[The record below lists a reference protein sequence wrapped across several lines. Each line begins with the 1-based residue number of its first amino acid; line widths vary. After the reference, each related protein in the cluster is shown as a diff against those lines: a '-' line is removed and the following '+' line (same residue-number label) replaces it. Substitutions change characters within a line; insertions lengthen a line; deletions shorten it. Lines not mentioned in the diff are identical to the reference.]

1 MGITLKLYN
10 LFFALVFSL
19 TSLQSFAEVIVN
31 DVTNINP
38 IAVLKVISPT
48 TVEEIKSSITTS
60 KGPISIGGGRYSM
73 GGQTA
78 TENALQIDMRTLNKI
93 VNLDVAKKQITVQ
106 AGIKWRDIQEEI
118 DKHNLSI
125 KIMQTYSNFTV
136 GGSLS
141 VNAHGRYIG
150 EGPIIRSV
158 ESIKIILADG
168 KEITASRSNN
178 SEIFYSAIGGYGG
191 VGVIVEATLNLE
203 QNTKI
208 RREIIQ
214 LQVANYKKH
223 FLEKIRGNKE
233 AVFHNGDLYPPDY
246 NLVSLETWTKSD
258 KPLTVNARLIP
269 KDQKYYLEPNAITS
283 ISTLPFGSEIRRKF
297 LDPLIHKKE
306 MVVWRNYE
314 ASYDVAQLEPM
325 TPRLLFTYVL
335 QEYFVPVANFE
346 EFIPKMRSIFKKYN
360 VNVINVSIRHALPDD
375 GSYLAWAPEEVFSFV
390 VYYKQGTS
398 KKAKKSVANWTREL
412 IDAAISVKGRYYLP
426 YQIHATPAQFKSAYP
441 NFQKFFEMKKKYDPT
456 NKFKNK
462 LWDAY
467 YK

>member
-10 LFFALVFSL
+10 LLFALLFTI
-19 TSLQSFAEVIVN
+19 TSQQVSGEVIVN

-48 TVEEIKSSITTS
+48 TVEEIKTSIVTS

-78 TENALQIDMRTLNKI
+78 IENALQIDMRTFNKI
-93 VNLDVAKKQITVQ
+93 LNLDVAKKQITVQ
-106 AGIKWRDIQEEI
+106 AGIKWRGIQEEI

-158 ESIKIILADG
+158 ESIKLILADG
-168 KEITASRSNN
+168 KEVIASRSSNP
-178 SEIFYSAIGGYGG
+178 EIFFSAIGGYGG
-191 VGVIVEATLNLE
+191 IGVIVEATLNLE

-208 RREIIQ
+208 KREIIQ
-214 LQVANYKKH
+214 LPIASYRKYFTEN
-223 FLEKIRGNKE
+223 IRQNKD

-246 NLVSLETWTKSD
+246 NLVSLETWTKTD
-258 KPLTVNARLIP
+258 KPLTVEARLIP

-283 ISTLPFGSEIRRKF
+283 ISTLPFGSEIRRKII
-297 LDPLIHKKE
+297 DPLIHKKE

-335 QEYFVPVANFE
+335 QEYFVPVEKLE
-346 EFIPKMRSIFKKYN
+346 EFIPKMRKIFQKHK

-375 GSYLAWAPEEVFSFV
+375 GSYLAWASEEVFSFV
-390 VYYKQGTS
+390 VYYKQSTS
-398 KKAKKSVANWTREL
+398 KKAKNNVAIWTREL

-441 NFQKFFEMKKKYDPT
+441 NFQKFFMMKKKYDPT
-456 NKFKNK
+456 NKFQNK